1 MRIEDR
7 VRIHDATA
15 DHVAAITAIY
25 NDAVEN
31 TTAIWND
38 QVVDYDNRAR
48 WLMERTN
55 AGFPVLVCSSPND
68 EYEVLGY
75 ATYAQWRPF
84 DGYRHTVEHSVYV
97 RNDQHGKGI
106 GTMLMERLIERAQ
119 QSGVHVMVAGIDAS
133 NSASIALH
141 EKLGFEVVGRM
152 PQVGVKFGRWLDL
165 AFLQRTLDDRET
177 PVPLA

>member
-7 VRIHDATA
+7 VQIHDATA
-15 DHVAAITAIY
+15 DHVAAIAAIY

-38 QVVDYDNRAR
+38 QIVDQDNRAR
-48 WLMERTN
+48 WLVERTN
-55 AGFPVLVCSSPND
+55 AGFPVLVCSSPIN

-75 ATYAQWRPF
+75 ATYSQWRPF

-97 RNDQHGKGI
+97 RSDQHGKGI
-106 GTMLMERLIERAQ
+106 GTVLMERLIERAQ

-141 EKLGFEVVGRM
+141 EKLGFEIVGRM

-165 AFLQRTLDDRET
+165 AFLQRTLDGRET
-177 PVPLA
+177 PLPRA